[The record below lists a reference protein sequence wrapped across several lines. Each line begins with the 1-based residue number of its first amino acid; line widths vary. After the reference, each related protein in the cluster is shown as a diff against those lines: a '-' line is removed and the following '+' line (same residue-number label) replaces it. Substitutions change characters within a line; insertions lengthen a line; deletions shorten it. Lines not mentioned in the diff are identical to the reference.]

1 MRHFL
6 GNICWAVLCVVSL
19 SLAVARNGFS
29 QTDASHPI
37 RLGIIGLDT
46 SHVIEFTKM
55 FNDPANPEHVP
66 GATIVAAYKGGSP
79 DIKDSWGRV
88 DGYTTQLRDKWKIQI
103 VDDIPSL
110 CKLVDAVLLESLDG
124 RKHLEQ
130 VIPVLAARKPVFI
143 DKPLAANYHDAKEIV
158 RRAKEAGVPMF
169 SASSLRWWEE
179 TQRLKNAPE
188 TGGIVACDVFGPCE
202 LEPHHTD
209 LAWYGIHSVEIV
221 FALMG
226 TGCESVNRVHTASA
240 DIVVGTWKDGRVA
253 TVRGTREVPYAF
265 GATVF
270 GKKAILKAE
279 EKKADYRP
287 MLVEIVKFFKTGVP
301 PVNPDETLEMFAFME
316 AADLSKARG
325 GASVL
330 LSEVTK

>member
-1 MRHFL
+1 MQSLLRTAGLTFQCL
-6 GNICWAVLCVVSL
+6 ICLTLTFPGNSFPQADSSRPL
-19 SLAVARNGFS
+19 
-29 QTDASHPI
+29 

-46 SHVIEFTKM
+46 SHVIEFTKL

-88 DGYTTQLRDKWKIQI
+88 EGYTNELRDKWKIQI

-110 CKLVDAVLLESLDG
+110 CKLVDGVLIESLDG

-130 VIPVLAARKPVFI
+130 VKPVLAARKPVFI

-158 RRAKEAGVPMF
+158 RLVKEAGVPWF

-188 TGGIVACDVFGPCE
+188 TGGIIGCDAYGPCE

-209 LAWYGIHSVEIV
+209 LAWYGIHTVEIV
-221 FALMG
+221 YALMG
-226 TGCESVNRVHTASA
+226 TGCESVNRVHT
-240 DIVVGTWKDGRVA
+240 DGMDVVVGTWKDGRVA
-253 TVRGTREVPYAF
+253 TVRGMRKGPYAF
-265 GATVF
+265 GVTVF
-270 GKKAILKAE
+270 GNKAILKSE
-279 EKKADYRP
+279 DKKFEYRP
-287 MLVEIVKFFKTGVP
+287 MLVEMVKFFQTGVS
-301 PVNPDETLEMFAFME
+301 PVNPDETLEMFAFMQ